1 MIPQP
6 NPQFVNRQIDQLV
19 RDQWQLMG
27 SDPSFLGMRNAHTD
41 TSNLY
46 HIPDYSNMACGVNG
60 LLHEKELMRLQSLQR
75 GPVPPSGPSGC
86 TNIPGSSGSGCP
98 LNVNEMH
105 FAGRHAK
112 LLRPSN
118 SAYPGSLMVQFGV
131 AHVNRNEVHQ

>member
-1 MIPQP
+1 MKCLKTTLL
-6 NPQFVNRQIDQLV
+6 LV
-19 RDQWQLMG
+19 VLALVLVFAKPCKGTR
-27 SDPSFLGMRNAHTD
+27 
-41 TSNLY
+41 
-46 HIPDYSNMACGVNG
+46 

-105 FAGRHAK
+105 FAGRHAN

-118 SAYPGSLMVQFGV
+118 SAYPSSLMVRFGV